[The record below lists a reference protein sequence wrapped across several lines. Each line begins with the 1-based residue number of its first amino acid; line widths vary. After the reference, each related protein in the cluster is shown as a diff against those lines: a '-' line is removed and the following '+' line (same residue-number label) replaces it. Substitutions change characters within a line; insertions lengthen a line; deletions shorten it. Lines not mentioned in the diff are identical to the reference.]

1 MVRTIDVA
9 FRFEDVEVG
18 NDYGAAAVIDTLR
31 ATTTMIALMERG
43 VLAIRPVASLDEA
56 YALQQKDPQL
66 LLGGERNNRPP
77 EGFDGGNSPY
87 DWPKERVYQRRVV
100 YTTTN
105 GTAAI
110 DRARTVPRLILA
122 ALTNAEAAFRYL
134 WSLERP
140 VLVVAS
146 GTRGQVALE
155 DVLAAGAIAAR
166 WPREGRTDRAEMAA
180 ALFLQNQGDIGRAVR
195 ESRHGRDL
203 AEMGLDRDLD
213 YAAQLNMSR
222 VVPVLSQDGWI
233 RAVD

>member
-56 YALQQKDPQL
+56 YALKEKDPRL

-87 DWPKERVYQRRVV
+87 DWPKDRVLQRRVV

-110 DRARTVPRLILA
+110 DRARAVPRLVLA
-122 ALTNAEAAFRYL
+122 AMTNAEAAFRYL

-146 GTRGQVALE
+146 GTKGQVALE
-155 DVLAAGAIAAR
+155 DVLAAGAIAVH

-180 ALFLQNQGDIGRAVR
+180 ALFLQNQHDIGSAIRQ
-195 ESRHGRDL
+195 SRHGRDL
-203 AEMGLDRDLD
+203 VEMGLGRDLD
-213 YAAQLNMSR
+213 FAAQLNITR